1 MIHNTEESK
10 NKNLWD
16 FFHLQ
21 NDITTKFENKTFSIT
36 EGLCPKKLEIS
47 NIPLGGPVTGKF
59 KITDK
64 NVRVGAGVGNSV
76 VYGGGFIDYDFKSGL
91 GVGAEVKVLLQD
103 ITGRRI
109 KLVILKFLQIF
120 LIKK

>member
-21 NDITTKFENKTFSIT
+21 NNITTKFENKTFSIT
-36 EGLCPKKLEIS
+36 EGLCPKKFEIS
-47 NIPLGGPVTGKF
+47 NIPLEGPVTGKF